1 MVINNSIIVNNYGDN
16 LIYSQDTPI
25 IDNNWW
31 GTTTD
36 DSDAPVVSGLTLDNY
51 YVLDM
56 VVDDDSA
63 DITLNN
69 LYNNWVVIFSYD
81 KYALPSV
88 NFTVKGRNV
97 EVADCIV
104 LESDGTAIIEH
115 APVDEYEI
123 TIGYNGVELTRDVKP
138 SFKWLK
144 DAVNSADSEIL
155 LQQDCIYDSIKDSG
169 LTNGIEFAKDMVIDG
184 QGCIIDAAGLSNII
198 YFDDDTNSYSLT
210 LKNIVFA
217 NATGING
224 AAVYFRGNKLEIINC
239 TFINNKAD
247 SEGDAVFVA
256 NAISNA
262 NRITG
267 SQFSENTGSNSVVYI
282 NPDSNA
288 YLKVDNSIFVSNDA
302 VYDVNGVSNVIL
314 EYNWLGSTDEN
325 KDNLSKIKNVT
336 VSNWLFLKIDAVSAM
351 NGYATISLNNV
362 YDGSEVTTYNEY
374 SLNPLTFTL
383 DGLNCTVS
391 PPTITL
397 ADNGQANYQF
407 RMDRATAVLTAG
419 YDNVTTS
426 KVLEYSVDDDGSF
439 RALNEII
446 FFSNDGDVIELT
458 HDYAYFDN
466 DTITEGIVIPRKITI
481 NGNGHTIDVK
491 GKTRVFNVP
500 EGVFHVR

>member
-1 MVINNSIIVNNYGDN
+1 M
-16 LIYSQDTPI
+16 
-25 IDNNWW
+25 

-69 LYNNWVVIFSYD
+69 LYNNGVVIFSYD

-198 YFDDDTNSYSLT
+198 YFDDDTNSFSLT

-262 NRITG
+262 NRIT
-267 SQFSENTGSNSVVYI
+267 
-282 NPDSNA
+282 
-288 YLKVDNSIFVSNDA
+288 
-302 VYDVNGVSNVIL
+302 
-314 EYNWLGSTDEN
+314 
-325 KDNLSKIKNVT
+325 
-336 VSNWLFLKIDAVSAM
+336 
-351 NGYATISLNNV
+351 
-362 YDGSEVTTYNEY
+362 
-374 SLNPLTFTL
+374 
-383 DGLNCTVS
+383 
-391 PPTITL
+391 
-397 ADNGQANYQF
+397 
-407 RMDRATAVLTAG
+407 
-419 YDNVTTS
+419 
-426 KVLEYSVDDDGSF
+426 
-439 RALNEII
+439 
-446 FFSNDGDVIELT
+446 
-458 HDYAYFDN
+458 
-466 DTITEGIVIPRKITI
+466 
-481 NGNGHTIDVK
+481 
-491 GKTRVFNVP
+491 
-500 EGVFHVR
+500 